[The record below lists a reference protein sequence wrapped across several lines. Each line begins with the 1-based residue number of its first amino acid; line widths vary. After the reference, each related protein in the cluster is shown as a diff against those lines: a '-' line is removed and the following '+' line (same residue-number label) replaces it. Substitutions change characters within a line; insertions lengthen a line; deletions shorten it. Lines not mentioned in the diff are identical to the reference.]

1 MARASRRGVS
11 RRGFTLV
18 ELLVVISIIGM
29 LMALLL
35 PAVQQARESGRRN
48 TCNSNMHNLAL
59 AVTGYAGAKGTFPG
73 YCEPLQ
79 IVPLGGAAAPDL
91 APPTY
96 PVSWVVPLLSYL
108 ERTDIY
114 DIYRDQNQWAMA
126 TAGGSSGMPPQIFL
140 NILMCPS
147 TPPVS
152 TVNSTPCVYVAN
164 SGMLDYLNGQ
174 NAIAPA
180 DWQANGV
187 FFNHFNSATYNTAVA
202 GTFNPS
208 PLCSQVRNVSPI
220 INISL
225 DYITVH
231 DGSSLTL
238 MLSENNNVPA
248 IGPTPTLGP
257 YGFVPTGL
265 SQSTGSWGAPNTTI
279 TSIPA
284 AAGIELQNCFVW
296 WPDMNPNQTMKIN
309 AQQTINA
316 SGTTTSTSPYWFARP
331 SSNHPT
337 GVNAAFCDGHTR
349 FLSQDIDYAVFC
361 MLMTPWGKFAN
372 TPAYVPTPAAP
383 LDVGGSAYASTYY
396 PSGTSNYSVIR
407 FRPVDESQIGP

>member
-1 MARASRRGVS
+1 M
-11 RRGFTLV
+11 
-18 ELLVVISIIGM
+18 VISIIGM

-79 IVPLGGAAAPDL
+79 IVPIGMGANPDSL
-91 APPTY
+91 PPTY
-96 PVSWVVPLLSYL
+96 PVSWIVPLLSYM

-114 DIYRDQNQWAMA
+114 DIWRDQNQWALA
-126 TAGGSSGMPPQIFL
+126 TAGGSSSTPPQIFM
-140 NILMCPS
+140 NILTCPS

-152 TVNSTPCVYVAN
+152 TLNSTPCVYVAN
-164 SGMLDYLNGQ
+164 SGMMDQNNGTGTS
-174 NAIAPA
+174 ASGLPA

-187 FFNHFNSATYNTAVA
+187 FFNHFNTATYNTAVA
-202 GTFNPS
+202 GTFNPP
-208 PLCSQVRNVSPI
+208 PLCSQVANFSPI

-248 IGPTPTLGP
+248 ITVGANGVTA
-257 YGFVPTGL
+257 TGL
-265 SQSTGSWGAPNTTI
+265 TQSPGSWGSPTT
-279 TSIPA
+279 TATAIPA

-316 SGTTTSTSPYWFARP
+316 SGTTTSPNYNWFTRP

-372 TPAYVPTPAAP
+372 TPGYVPGSSGGP
-383 LDVGGSAYASTYY
+383 LDTGSAANGTTYY
-396 PSGTSNYSVIR
+396 PSGTNSYSVTR
-407 FRPVDESQIGP
+407 FRPIDESQIGP